1 MLDAGFTDETK
12 CARVGMITAQFRFK
26 LRDLGGEG
34 FGIFVQINEYES
46 AKNFYSYFTQRYLIA
61 TQMVVFAGPGC
72 PAKLACQTIGPGM
85 VRTGQY
91 FLALA
96 EAFDQGMATMAADIV
111 IGLQLSCTV
120 SNYENAFI
128 NNGQGGEIAAVGYFG
143 LVTDTLPA
151 AKENIVSIEE
161 EIFLVN
167 LIFRRQR

>member
-1 MLDAGFTDETK
+1 
-12 CARVGMITAQFRFK
+12 
-26 LRDLGGEG
+26 
-34 FGIFVQINEYES
+34 
-46 AKNFYSYFTQRYLIA
+46 
-61 TQMVVFAGPGC
+61 MVVFAGPGC